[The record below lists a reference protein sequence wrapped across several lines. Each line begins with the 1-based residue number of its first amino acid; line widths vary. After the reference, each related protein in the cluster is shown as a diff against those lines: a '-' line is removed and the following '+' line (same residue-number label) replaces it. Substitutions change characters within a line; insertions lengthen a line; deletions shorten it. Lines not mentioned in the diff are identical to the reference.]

1 MQPPHGHGAPAG
13 MGMPALRFAII
24 DSNTL
29 MCLGLQQI
37 FTEMLP
43 MVETEVFA
51 SFHDL
56 ENQDK
61 EQNRFLHYFVS
72 SRIYFEHSA
81 FFRQNP
87 KKSIILVNGDMQI
100 SGMHTLNV
108 CQSEPMLMH
117 DLLMLRNM
125 GKSPVLPPNTAA
137 EHREQLLSPREI
149 EVAILLCKGLINKE
163 IADRL
168 DISTTTVI
176 SHRKNIMEKLH
187 ARSLADIIIYS
198 VMNGL
203 VTVEQ
208 ISGTR

>member
-1 MQPPHGHGAPAG
+1 M
-13 MGMPALRFAII
+13 MPALRFAII

-37 FTEMLP
+37 LTEMLP

-51 SFHDL
+51 SFQEL

-61 EQNRFLHYFVS
+61 EQCHFLHYFVS
-72 SRIYFEHSA
+72 SRIYFEHST

-137 EHREQLLSPREI
+137 EHRDQLLSPREI

-168 DISTTTVI
+168 DISITTVI

-203 VTVEQ
+203 VSV
-208 ISGTR
+208 GDL

>member
-1 MQPPHGHGAPAG
+1 MA
-13 MGMPALRFAII
+13 MPALRFAII
-24 DSNTL
+24 DPNTL

-37 FTEMLP
+37 LTEMLP
-43 MVETEVFA
+43 MVEAEVFA
-51 SFHDL
+51 SFQELKD
-56 ENQDK
+56 QDK
-61 EQNRFLHYFVS
+61 EQNQFLHYFVS
-72 SRIYFEHSA
+72 SRIYFEHSS

-117 DLLMLRNM
+117 DLLLLRNM
-125 GKSPVLPPNTAA
+125 GKSPVMPPTTA

-163 IADRL
+163 IADHL
-168 DISTTTVI
+168 DISITTVI

-208 ISGTR
+208 ISGIK